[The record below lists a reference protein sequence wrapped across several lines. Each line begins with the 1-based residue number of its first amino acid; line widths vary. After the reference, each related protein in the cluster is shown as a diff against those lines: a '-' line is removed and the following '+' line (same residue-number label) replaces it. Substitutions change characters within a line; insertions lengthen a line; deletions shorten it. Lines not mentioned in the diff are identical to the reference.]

1 MQKLIRKWCQRESA
15 LNKGNMIYK
24 LHKAIDETLVDLA
37 DHDIQRLLREV
48 DYRDLAL
55 ALKAMDGNAIR
66 KIFDNLSERL

>member
-1 MQKLIRKWCQRESA
+1 
-15 LNKGNMIYK
+15 MIYK
-24 LHKAIDETLVDLA
+24 LHKAINETLVDLA